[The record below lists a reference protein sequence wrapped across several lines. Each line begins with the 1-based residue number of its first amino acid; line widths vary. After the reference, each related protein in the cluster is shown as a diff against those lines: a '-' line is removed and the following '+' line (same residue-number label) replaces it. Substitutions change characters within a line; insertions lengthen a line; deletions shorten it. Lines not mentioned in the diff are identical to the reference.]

1 MDFLSI
7 KFDTLS
13 RAVYLIMSSRQI
25 QGLQRRVLS
34 IDFVEHTATCLGRG
48 LFSVI
53 IPMLVFVH
61 TVGVN

>member
-34 IDFVEHTATCLGRG
+34 IDFGEHTATCLGRG
-48 LFSVI
+48 LFSGI